1 MTAITV
7 AAPFVLDML
16 EGARIRGY
24 DIEKILLENEISCD
38 ILQQSRARVT
48 LQKYGN
54 LSRSLMR
61 LLDDETFGL
70 LDKPQRQNTF
80 KLMCYSAINAETIEE
95 ALKIF
100 IDFMNI
106 LENSLIHTIIKGD
119 RITTYQLTRRPDANI
134 INSYAIEHLLVTIHR
149 TLCWMANVRIPII
162 RADLDYAAPTYE
174 SEYRYLFYGAPTH
187 FSEKMCALSFN
198 SQANKLQNVRN
209 SQQLKQFLKLAP
221 LTLLTQTIQSDDLGT
236 RLRNWLEKNLLNHQ
250 QAADIDQAS
259 EYFDMHPQTMRRALK
274 KECTSF
280 QDIKMEIRRDLAINL
295 INNQQHSVE
304 QISEKLGF
312 SEQSSFF
319 RAFKSWTG
327 LTPLAYRK
335 LGLRQISNVG
345 N

>member
-16 EGARIRGY
+16 EGARIRGF
-24 DIEKILLENEISCD
+24 DIEKILLENDISRD

-48 LQKYGN
+48 LHKYGN

-61 LLDDETFGL
+61 LLNDETYGL

-80 KLMCYSAINAETIEE
+80 KLMCYCAINAETIED

-100 IDFMNI
+100 IDFMNM
-106 LENSLIHTIIKGD
+106 LENSFEHTLIKGD
-119 RITTYQLTRRPDANI
+119 RISTYQLTRRPQANI
-134 INSYAIEHLLVTIHR
+134 VNSYAIEHLFVTIHR
-149 TLCWMANVRIPII
+149 TLCWMANVRIPIL
-162 RADLDYAAPTYE
+162 RADLDYDAPKYQ
-174 SEYRYLFYGAPTH
+174 SEYRYLFYGAPAL
-187 FSEKMCALSFN
+187 FSQSHCALSFN

-209 SQQLKQFLKLAP
+209 TTQLNQFLKLAP

-236 RLRNWLEKNLLNHQ
+236 RLRNWLEKNLVSHQ
-250 QAADIDQAS
+250 LAADVDQAA
-259 EYFDMHPQTMRRALK
+259 EYFNMHPQAIRRVLK

-295 INNQQHSVE
+295 INNQQHSIE

-319 RAFKSWTG
+319 RAFKNWTG

-335 LGLRQISNVG
+335 LGVRQISNDSH
-345 N
+345 